1 MSKLFFLSNLLLFL
15 FLGSTSFA
23 QETTVREYPMEDR
36 ALLWEIEG
44 NGIKTKS
51 YLFGTVHLIDENR
64 FFFPKKLQKIV
75 SKSDVLTM
83 EIAGLPDPMEA
94 LKLSMLEEGSFFD
107 FFNEKQTDSILVWV
121 EEHTALSGKG
131 FRMIAEKM
139 RPFIVSQMLPE
150 LDESNPNRRMDNK
163 KSYEIE
169 LEAIAEEK
177 KLEIMGLETVAEQ
190 LGIFD
195 ILSDEQQ
202 VEMVMEIIRNES
214 GSGTEETEEIML
226 LYGDQNVDGLYQ
238 MIADESDFMEGLND
252 LLLDDR
258 NKRWIPMI
266 EKMIS
271 DKDTFIAV
279 GAGHLGGPNGVIRLL
294 EARGYTLTPIEL

>member
-1 MSKLFFLSNLLLFL
+1 MSKLFFLSNLFLFL

-36 ALLWEIEG
+36 ALLWKIEG

-83 EIAGLPDPMEA
+83 EIAGLPNPMEA

-131 FRMIAEKM
+131 FQMMAEKM

-150 LDESNPNRRMDNK
+150 LDESNPNRGMDNK

-266 EKMIS
+266 ERMIS
-271 DKDTFIAV
+271 DEDTFIAV